1 MAGEYVADALAR
13 AAAVLEKRPGAGLH
27 DDAPGLARWRGGVG
41 VEAAHPNGAQVLTDM
56 PRELGGGGQQV
67 SPGWMVRAGLAA
79 CTATTIAMIAGQQG
93 IMLETLEVRAD
104 SRSDTR
110 GLLGL
115 AEADG
120 TLVYPGPLD
129 LTLTVTIAAP
139 GVAPERLQALVEAAQ
154 RRAPM
159 SAALRDPQALPLRIV
174 IA

>member
-1 MAGEYVADALAR
+1 MAGETIADALAR

-27 DDAPGLARWRGGVG
+27 DDAPGLARWSGGVG
-41 VEAAHPNGAQVLTDM
+41 VETSHPNGAQVLTDM

-79 CTATTIAMIAGQQG
+79 CAATTIAMIAAQEGVALG
-93 IMLETLEVRAD
+93 HLEVRAD

-115 AEADG
+115 AEVDG
-120 TLVYPGPLD
+120 ALVYPGPLD

-139 GVAPERLQALVEAAQ
+139 GVSPERLRALVEAAQ
-154 RRAPM
+154 TRAPM
-159 SAALRDPQALPLRIV
+159 SAALRDAQALPVRIV
-174 IA
+174 LD